1 MAEHDV
7 SLRIQSAIEVGNTD
21 LKIRVK
27 RNGTRFGT
35 LTISKGT
42 IDWRPVN
49 AKRGKKG
56 ETPLAWEDFDKW
68 MKKANRHR
76 KG

>member
-1 MAEHDV
+1 MAEHSV
-7 SLRIQSAIEVGNTD
+7 SLEIQKEIEVGNVD

-27 RNGTRFGT
+27 RDGRRFGT

-56 ETPLAWEDFDKW
+56 ETQLSWVDFDAA
-68 MKKANRHR
+68 MKEANRNR
-76 KG
+76 